1 MKFFG
6 LLFISFAVVFYAKD
20 IRAQQCSALGQTP
33 SSALPVCGTGIYL
46 QTNVPICSSAN
57 LYVPGCSGS
66 SGANYE
72 NKNPF
77 WYKFTCYQT
86 GTFSFTLTPA
96 VLSDDYDWQLYDVTG
111 LDPNAVFTNRD
122 IIVTGNWSGTGG
134 PTGTSSSGVDF
145 IQCGSDP
152 AVYKNPFAKLPTIIK
167 DHNYILLISH
177 YTDSQSG
184 YSLTF
189 IGGSAVTSIITDP
202 LTPKMKA
209 AKPVCDGKELRIKM
223 NKRMKCKTLAADGSD
238 FKVITSNGTVLNV
251 ISSISDDC
259 SFGFDFDSA
268 SVFLNTALTP
278 GNYTLKIKN
287 GSDGSTISDNCDNFI
302 PVGDSANFTII
313 PILPTPMDS
322 LTTPKCAPDSL
333 VLVFKKGIKCST
345 IEPNGSDFFITGP
358 YPISII
364 GASAICNKGNSNKI
378 ILKLSAPLQVGGTFF
393 VNLKTG
399 TDGNTIFDECDLQTP
414 LPDDVRFVIKDTVN
428 ADFNFTIN
436 YTCALN
442 TVNYFYPTNSVTNWN
457 WTFGT
462 TANSILPNPI
472 IKYTNFEPTTASLIV
487 SNGVCSDTASK
498 AIVFDNYLNAGFEVT
513 PVICPSNPA
522 NFKNISV
529 GNITDWQWTFG
540 NGIISTDK
548 NPLPQNYIPKPSTD
562 YNAIPELIITNNYGC
577 NDTASQRIKVVY
589 SCFIAVPTAFTPN
602 SDGINDF
609 LYPLKAYKSTNLRF
623 SIYDRFGKRIFL
635 GTDWQQKWDGK
646 YKGVQQNPGTYVW
659 TLEYTNIETNK
670 AIFEKG
676 TTILIR

>member
-6 LLFISFAVVFYAKD
+6 LLFISFAVVFYAKN